1 MNEWNDNQWRE
12 FSAIIRWNFGQISG
26 SLVGC

>member
-1 MNEWNDNQWRE
+1 MNGMTISDGS

-26 SLVGC
+26 SRVGC

>member
-12 FSAIIRWNFGQISG
+12 FFGDHSLELRISG
-26 SLVGC
+26 SRVGC